1 MCGLNRGL
9 AHFISSD
16 LILLLQFLWFFQPV
30 HYEFLTVKIL
40 QHEPIHVVR
49 RALDLEET
57 ISLHEKTDVNPEND
71 EFHWALANR
80 AERFTRSYSAPL
92 INASVRFVI
101 GKLLRRRLHKIT
113 RGPTSAPPIPR
124 SNADLAQ
131 PIDHHSRLIGRM
143 PNLDFHFAVERN
155 ERLENL

>member
-80 AERFTRSYSAPL
+80 AEPFTRSYSAPL
-92 INASVRFVI
+92 INASARFVT
-101 GKLLRRRLHKIT
+101 GKLWRLLHKIT
-113 RGPTSAPPIPR
+113 RDPTSASPIPR
-124 SNADLAQ
+124 STPTWRSPSTTTPA
-131 PIDHHSRLIGRM
+131 
-143 PNLDFHFAVERN
+143 
-155 ERLENL
+155 